1 MKVYYDGIFHVEI
14 ANQYHLDI
22 ENVYDAKRALLKM
35 IDAEFDA
42 EINKK
47 LSANAIDDIDDP
59 ELILPST
66 PEPEV
71 YKETFGG
78 FTKG

>member
-14 ANQYHLDI
+14 KNQYHFDV
-22 ENVYDAKRALLKM
+22 ENVQDAKKALLKM
-35 IDAEFDA
+35 ISAEFDT

-47 LSANAIDDIDDP
+47 LSGNAIDDIDDH

-71 YKETFGG
+71 YKETFVG
-78 FTKG
+78 FTNR

>member
-14 ANQYHLDI
+14 ANQYHFGV

-35 IDAEFDA
+35 IAAEFDT

-47 LSANAIDDIDDP
+47 LSENAIEDIDDP

-71 YKETFGG
+71 YKETFGC
-78 FTKG
+78 FTKE

>member
-14 ANQYHLDI
+14 ANQYHFGV
-22 ENVYDAKRALLKM
+22 ENVHDAKRALLKM
-35 IDAEFDA
+35 IAAEFDT

-47 LSANAIDDIDDP
+47 LSENAIDGIDDP

-71 YKETFGG
+71 YKETFGC
-78 FTKG
+78 FTKE